1 MRRGAIKLMGK
12 LYAYLR
18 VSTQTQR
25 IDRQYKNVKEAFPD
39 LLESNIYKE
48 KYTGLKMERPQFSRL
63 CKLVQRGDTIV
74 FDSVSR
80 MSRNAEEGYQQY
92 MDWYTR
98 GITLIFLKEPQ
109 INTTAYAEL
118 ENKQIQIAR
127 GSLPD
132 GAIGKLLDGIV
143 EALNDYQREVCKQQ
157 IRIAFEQ
164 AEKEVEDLHKRVS
177 EGMQRTQ
184 DMNRLLPPEK
194 RKQIGRITGEKCE
207 TRKSKAAK
215 QIMVAYSKSF
225 EGALSDIDTL
235 ALLDGRGHHISRN
248 SYYKYKKELKITNW
262 K

>member
-1 MRRGAIKLMGK
+1 MGK

-143 EALNDYQREVCKQQ
+143 EEN
-157 IRIAFEQ
+157 
-164 AEKEVEDLHKRVS
+164 
-177 EGMQRTQ
+177 
-184 DMNRLLPPEK
+184 
-194 RKQIGRITGEKCE
+194 
-207 TRKSKAAK
+207 KAGK
-215 QIMVAYSKSF
+215 GK
-225 EGALSDIDTL
+225 
-235 ALLDGRGHHISRN
+235 
-248 SYYKYKKELKITNW
+248 
-262 K
+262 

>member
-1 MRRGAIKLMGK
+1 MAKK
-12 LYAYLR
+12 K
-18 VSTQTQR
+18 
-25 IDRQYKNVKEAFPD
+25 YKNVKEAFPD

-132 GAIGKLLDGIV
+132 GAIGKLLESFASFLGSRTV
-143 EALNDYQREVCKQQ
+143 ATALPFPFSFCIPETGNLLFIMESNDLVSPSSHPPSPFLCPLSAYISKQQ
-157 IRIAFEQ
+157 TVNHQ
-164 AEKEVEDLHKRVS
+164 
-177 EGMQRTQ
+177 QQ
-184 DMNRLLPPEK
+184 
-194 RKQIGRITGEKCE
+194 
-207 TRKSKAAK
+207 
-215 QIMVAYSKSF
+215 
-225 EGALSDIDTL
+225 
-235 ALLDGRGHHISRN
+235 
-248 SYYKYKKELKITNW
+248 
-262 K
+262 

>member
-1 MRRGAIKLMGK
+1 MGK

-18 VSTQTQR
+18 VSTQMQR

-184 DMNRLLPPEK
+184 DMNRLLPPEE
-194 RKQIGRITGEKCE
+194 RKQIGRITGEKYE
-207 TRKSKAAK
+207 TWKSKAAK
-215 QIMVAYSKSF
+215 QIIIAYNKSF
-225 EGALSDIDTL
+225 EGALSDVDTL
-235 ALLDGRGHHISRN
+235 ALLEGRGHRISRN
-248 SYYKYKKELKITNW
+248 SYYKYKRELKITNG